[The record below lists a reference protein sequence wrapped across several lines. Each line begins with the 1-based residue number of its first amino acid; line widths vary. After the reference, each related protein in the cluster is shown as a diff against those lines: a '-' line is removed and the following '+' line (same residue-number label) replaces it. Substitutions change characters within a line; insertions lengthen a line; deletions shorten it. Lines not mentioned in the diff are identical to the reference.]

1 MTAGLTV
8 FCSTLYGREQ
18 AGGFVEVRTR
28 RARGGM
34 DQRWFELHDQ
44 DGLARHIEARGPH
57 TDVYIGVAPR
67 VRREGTKHAV
77 ERVHVLWADCDDLDS
92 LAALDAFRP
101 PPTLVIGSGGGYHA
115 YWALA
120 DAAPPH
126 LAEVGCK
133 RLSAALGSD
142 SRVCDAARVMRPPG
156 TFNHKPQRLAD
167 GKPVPV
173 YVHDRRLD
181 IERYAYAEV
190 VGACPE
196 LGDPAPR
203 HGSWGPGVHDPAPR
217 RGSWAPGVHQDVLR
231 QIPPETYVEL
241 LTGCEVGRNRKVCC
255 PFHPDSDPSLHVYE
269 EPEHGWF
276 CFGCRR
282 GGSIYDFGA
291 ALYGITPRGAGFRE
305 LRRRLAADLL
315 ARAGT

>member
-1 MTAGLTV
+1 MTAGLAV
-8 FCSTLYGREQ
+8 FCSVLYGREP

-34 DQRWFELHDQ
+34 GQRWFGLHDL
-44 DGLARHIEARGPH
+44 DGLARHIGALGPR
-57 TDVYIGVAPR
+57 TDVYVGVAPR

-77 ERVHVLWADCDDLDS
+77 ERLHVLWADCDDLDA
-92 LAALDAFRP
+92 LAALDAFDP
-101 PPTLVIGSGGGYHA
+101 PPTLVVGSGGGYHT

-120 DAAPPH
+120 EPASSH

-133 RLSAALGSD
+133 RLAAALDSD
-142 SRVCDAARVMRPPG
+142 PRVCDAARVMRPPG
-156 TFNHKPQRLAD
+156 TFNHKPQRLAED

-181 IERYAYAEV
+181 TQRYTYEEV
-190 VGACPE
+190 VGGCPE
-196 LGDPAPR
+196 LSASPPPR
-203 HGSWGPGVHDPAPR
+203 GARAPGVQKGV
-217 RGSWAPGVHQDVLR
+217 RGSWASGTEKDVLR
-231 QIPPETYVEL
+231 QVPPEVYVEM
-241 LTGCEVGRNRKVCC
+241 LTGCEVGRNRKAAC

-269 EPEHGWF
+269 EPERGWY
-276 CFGCRR
+276 CFGCGR

-291 ALYGITPRGAGFRE
+291 ALYGIAPRGQGFTK

-315 ARAGT
+315 ARSRS